1 MKIARID
8 EIKES
13 GDNAQRVVVLTYH
26 NVGKNR
32 NGKWIGTP
40 ITIERSVNDLILVDD
55 ALNESMLN
63 PKVKEHEIENDNNET
78 KNDEVEEDEKQ
89 SAEAVDNNEGN
100 IESLEDELTDEIE
113 NNGTS
118 NKAMQIVRRSNRNRN
133 QRYNIHPDEI
143 GENDDEKDEDDQ
155 ISEN

>member
-1 MKIARID
+1 MK
-8 EIKES
+8 
-13 GDNAQRVVVLTYH
+13 
-26 NVGKNR
+26 
-32 NGKWIGTP
+32 
-40 ITIERSVNDLILVDD
+40 DLILVDD

-89 SAEAVDNNEGN
+89 SAESVNNNEGN
-100 IESLEDELTDEIE
+100 IESLEDELTDKIE
-113 NNGTS
+113 KNETS
-118 NKAMQIVRRSNRNRN
+118 DKAAQIVRRSNRNRN

-143 GENDDEKDEDDQ
+143 GENDDEKDKDYQ